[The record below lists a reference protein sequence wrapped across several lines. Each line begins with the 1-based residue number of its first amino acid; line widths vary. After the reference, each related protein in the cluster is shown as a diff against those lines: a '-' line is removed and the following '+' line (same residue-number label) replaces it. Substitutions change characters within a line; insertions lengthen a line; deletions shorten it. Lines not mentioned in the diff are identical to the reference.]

1 MVTHII
7 SSLHDIQ
14 RIQIIMKYWL
24 HRISHKGHLSYP
36 LLENDNTIT
45 IGWSD
50 FSNQQMLDIITRKD
64 SASFSNLIQSEWGHC
79 PRSRWSLWSFV
90 GDMSIGDIVLIPRPW
105 EFRVYRITSC
115 AEFCISDLLAH
126 DLGWQRKVEPI
137 TKWLSRSKYADAPLT
152 SRMKYRGTT
161 TEITDLRESIERA
174 IANKPLSI
182 YSDMVESTLPAWS
195 SLMRQYNNPDKFER
209 LIAWYFKRAGANEIS
224 IPAKNTADK
233 VGDCDVEAVFEPIR
247 TIVSVQVKRHDGS
260 TDAYS
265 VNQISEYSDDAD
277 TGGDD
282 VDYIRARWVVST
294 ANTFTV
300 EAKLKAKEH
309 NVLLL
314 NCEDFVMLLLSM
326 GIDEG
331 IDV

>member
-1 MVTHII
+1 
-7 SSLHDIQ
+7 
-14 RIQIIMKYWL
+14 MKYWL
-24 HRISHKGHLSYP
+24 HRISYKGHISYP
-36 LLENDNTIT
+36 LLEKDNLIT
-45 IGWSD
+45 IGWSE

-64 SASFSNLIQSEWGHC
+64 SSAFSNMIQSEWGNC
-79 PRSRWSLWSFV
+79 PRSRWSLWTFV
-90 GDMSIGDIVLIPRPW
+90 GDMSIGDAVIVPRPC
-105 EFRVYRITSC
+105 EFRVYKVVSH
-115 AEFCISDLLAH
+115 AEFCSSDLAAN
-126 DLGWQRKVEPI
+126 DLGWQRKVESI

-174 IANKPLSI
+174 VSNKPLSI
-182 YSDMVESTLPAWS
+182 YSDMVDSTLPAWTK
-195 SLMRQYNNPDKFER
+195 LMKQYNNPNKFER
-209 LIAWYFKRAGANEIS
+209 LIAWYFKRAGADEIT

-247 TIVSVQVKRHDGS
+247 TIVGVQVKRHDGI

-265 VNQISEYSDDAD
+265 VSQISEYSDAAD
-277 TGGDD
+277 TRGDD
-282 VDYIRARWVVST
+282 VDYIRVRWVVST
-294 ANTFTV
+294 ANAFTV
-300 EAKLKAKEH
+300 EAKLKAKEN

-314 NCEDFVMLLLSM
+314 NCADFVQLLILM

>member
-1 MVTHII
+1 MTMNMRVD
-7 SSLHDIQ
+7 SN
-14 RIQIIMKYWL
+14 MKYWL
-24 HRISHKGHLSYP
+24 HRISYQGHISYP
-36 LLENDNTIT
+36 ILEKDKLIT

-50 FSNQQMLDIITRKD
+50 FANQKMLDLITRKD
-64 SASFSNLIQSEWGHC
+64 ASAFSNLIQSESGHC

-90 GDMSIGDIVLIPRPW
+90 GDMSIGDTVIVPRPW
-105 EFRVYRITSC
+105 EFRVYKIVSGT
-115 AEFCISDLLAH
+115 EFCSSDLAAN

-137 TKWLSRSKYADAPLT
+137 TKWLSRSKFADAPLT

-161 TEITDLRESIERA
+161 TEITDLRNSVERA

-182 YSDMVESTLPAWS
+182 FSDMVESTLPAWTK
-195 SLMRQYNNPDKFER
+195 LMNQYSNPDKYER
-209 LIAWYFKRAGANEIS
+209 LIAWYFKRAGADEVT
-224 IPAKNTADK
+224 IPAKNTPDK

-247 TIVSVQVKRHDGS
+247 AIVSVQVKRHEGA

-265 VNQISEYSDDAD
+265 VSQISDYADDAD

-282 VDYIRARWVVST
+282 VDYIRSRWVVST
-294 ANTFTV
+294 ANVFTV
-300 EAKLKAKEH
+300 EAKLKAKEK

-314 NCEDFVMLLLSM
+314 NGQDFVRLLLSM